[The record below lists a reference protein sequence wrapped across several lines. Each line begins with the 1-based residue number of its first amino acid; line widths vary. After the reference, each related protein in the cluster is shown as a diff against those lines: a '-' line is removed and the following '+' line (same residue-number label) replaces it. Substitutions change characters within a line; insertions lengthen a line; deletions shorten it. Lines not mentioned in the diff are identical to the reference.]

1 MNGRIVTMVFFGL
14 AIFLGCGPTLQVKT
28 DFDHSATFQ
37 QYRSFQMGE
46 GQVIEKG
53 TPTDNTIVKDR
64 VDAAVRNGLLTRGL
78 QQAPDSADLIA
89 RFAVGARTVK
99 ELEGIGY
106 PVGIGMWGALPA
118 GLLGHRAPGGDAG
131 HRSRSTRG
139 RRSWSGG
146 PTASPKERA

>member
-1 MNGRIVTMVFFGL
+1 MNGRIVTMVLFGL

-46 GQVIEKG
+46 GKVIEKG

-64 VDAAVRNGLLTRGL
+64 VDAAVRTGLLTRGL
-78 QQAPDSADLIA
+78 QQTPANADLIA

-106 PVGIGMWGALPA
+106 PVGVGMWGAYPQ
-118 GLLGHRAPGGDAG
+118 DFWI
-131 HRSRSTRG
+131 T
-139 RRSWSGG
+139 
-146 PTASPKERA
+146 E